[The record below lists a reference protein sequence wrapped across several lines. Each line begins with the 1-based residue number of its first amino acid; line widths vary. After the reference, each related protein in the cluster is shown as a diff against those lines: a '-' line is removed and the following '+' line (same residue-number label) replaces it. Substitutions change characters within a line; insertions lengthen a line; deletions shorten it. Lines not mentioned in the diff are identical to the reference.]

1 MPLWRTGMYQH
12 TLERIEASDW
22 AQRFRQA
29 SPTSYLDALA
39 VTLETK
45 AVTIEPRYA
54 QEVEEEKEG
63 EGCGTLKESVLW
75 VLLSDKEP
83 DFWLDAHL
91 DPGPLEAVCEEMG
104 WEIRYDMVH

>member
-1 MPLWRTGMYQH
+1 MDQH

-39 VTLETK
+39 VALETK
-45 AVTIEPRYA
+45 EVTIEPRYA
-54 QEVEEEKEG
+54 QEVQETTESDALGALKEG
-63 EGCGTLKESVLW
+63 VLW
-75 VLLSDKEP
+75 VLLSEKEP
-83 DFWLDAHL
+83 DFWLDAHW
-91 DPGPLEAVCEEMG
+91 DPEPLEAVCEEMG